1 MKVLI
6 VDDSAAM
13 VALLASRLEE
23 LGYAVV
29 VAANGQAG
37 ADLFATCRPDLVLMD
52 LEMPVLNGYGA
63 TRLIRAIEARQRWAW
78 TPVLFLTAASSEDSL
93 VTAIEAGADDFIAK
107 SASEEI
113 LRAKMQAMA
122 RIAALRNDLRAAHEQ
137 LEGIANRDGL
147 TGIANRR
154 ALDQWSDE
162 AWARA
167 VEAASSF
174 SLLMV
179 DLDNFKRFNDA
190 YGHLAGDDCLR
201 AIAEAIAET
210 AKQACDRGVCD
221 MAISARYG
229 GEEFAL
235 LLSGGEA
242 DGYRD
247 TADHLVR
254 RIRQCAIAH
263 DHNPP
268 WGIVTASVGGCRFE
282 RAQGHIKAIFR
293 AADACL
299 YRAKAEGRNRV
310 VHHTSPGE

>member
-29 VAANGQAG
+29 VATNGQTG
-37 ADLFATCRPDLVLMD
+37 ADLFARCRPDLVLMD

-63 TRLIRAIEARQRWAW
+63 TRLIRAIEARERWAW

-107 SASEEI
+107 GVSEEV

-167 VEAASSF
+167 VEGASSF
-174 SLLMV
+174 SLLMI
-179 DLDNFKRFNDA
+179 DLDNFKRYNDS

-201 AIAEAIAET
+201 AIAGAISEMAT
-210 AKQACDRGVCD
+210 QACDRRACD
-221 MAISARYG
+221 VALSARYG

-235 LLSGGEA
+235 LLCGGEA
-242 DGYRD
+242 DGYFE
-247 TADHLVR
+247 TADHLLR
-254 RIRQCAIAH
+254 RIRQCAIPHA
-263 DHNPP
+263 NNAP
-268 WGIVTASVGGCRFE
+268 WGIVTASVGGCHCE
-282 RAQGHIKAIFR
+282 RAQGHIKEIFR

-299 YRAKAEGRNRV
+299 YRAKEDGRNCV
-310 VHHTSPGE
+310 VHRALPG